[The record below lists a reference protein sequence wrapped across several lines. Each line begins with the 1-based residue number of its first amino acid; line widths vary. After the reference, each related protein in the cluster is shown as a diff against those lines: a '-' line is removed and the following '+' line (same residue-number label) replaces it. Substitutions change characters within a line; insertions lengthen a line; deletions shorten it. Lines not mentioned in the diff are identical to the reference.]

1 MPLRLRNPLHG
12 PLKPGPLAKRITDF
26 ILTFVALVFLAA
38 NKRLFE
44 HMLARYAGVRDA
56 RRLPN
61 APRRLAR
68 ILCLACTAFLFLAL
82 ICLFASSWNVLFA
95 LALAVGCYV
104 GAART
109 LSNAVWGAPAAFGGH
124 GYLTGVLRRTWRV
137 IRHGAP

>member
-1 MPLRLRNPLHG
+1 MPLRLRNPLRG

-26 ILTFVALVFLAA
+26 ILTFVALVFLAT

-68 ILCLACTAFLFLAL
+68 VLCIACTAFLLLAVFFLL
-82 ICLFASSWNVLFA
+82 ASSWSVLWV
-95 LALAVGCYV
+95 LAAAIGSYLW
-104 GAART
+104 AARV
-109 LSNAVWGAPAAFGGH
+109 LSQAMWGAPAAFGGR